1 MKNYLEKELLV
12 SAAYVDRDCEMGPF
26 HASLLFQDGMTELFH
41 QYGCDA
47 VGMSQS
53 HGMVWAVVRSKLC
66 YDRIPRWMEQVRLR
80 AFPVKLTT
88 LAVHLDSQVEALDG
102 TPLVR
107 CRQELCP
114 IDVANHAMGRL
125 NATPFPQDIELL
137 PPVVTEP
144 FRRRKVVV
152 EEMELAYR
160 HQVRTMDTDMN
171 SHINNVAYVRLVA
184 DAFPSGFWDKHQVK
198 TFDIQYANEGR
209 EGEALEILHRQEGQ
223 EHMVFV
229 RAGERTLAKSFLQVQ
244 EK

>member
-1 MKNYLEKELLV
+1 MKSYLEKELLV
-12 SAAYVDRDCEMGPF
+12 SAAYVDRYCEMGPF
-26 HASLLFQDGMTELFH
+26 HAALLFQDGMTELFY

-47 VGMSQS
+47 VRMSQS

-80 AFPVKLTT
+80 AFPVKCTS
-88 LAVHLDSQVEALDG
+88 LAVHLDSQVETLDG
-102 TPLVR
+102 TPLIR

-114 IDVANHAMGRL
+114 IDVANHAMCRL
-125 NATPFPQDIELL
+125 NATPFPQDVELL
-137 PPVVTEP
+137 PPVVAEP
-144 FRRRKVVV
+144 FRRRKVVL

-171 SHINNVAYVRLVA
+171 SHINNTAYVRLIA
-184 DAFPSGFWDKHQVK
+184 DAFPSDFWDRHQVK

-209 EGEALEILHRQEGQ
+209 ESEELQVLHQQEGQ
-223 EHMVFV
+223 EHIVFV
-229 RAGERTLAKSFLQVQ
+229 RAGERTLAKSFLQIS